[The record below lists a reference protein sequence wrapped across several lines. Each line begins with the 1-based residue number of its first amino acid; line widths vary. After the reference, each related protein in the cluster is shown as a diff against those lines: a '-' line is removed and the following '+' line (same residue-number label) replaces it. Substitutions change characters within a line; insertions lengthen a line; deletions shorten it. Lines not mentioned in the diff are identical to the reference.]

1 MRTRIDSGLFCTSFP
16 EEGVG
21 SFFAWQL
28 QVVHPRAADSAEQR
42 RSRSWHRRIRRR
54 SRERVRGR
62 GGANAVRRP
71 FDRVAAIAF

>member
-16 EEGVG
+16 VEGVG

-28 QVVHPRAADSAEQR
+28 QAVHPRAADSAEQR
-42 RSRSWHRRIRRR
+42 RSWHRRIRRR

-71 FDRVAAIAF
+71 GDRVAAIAF